1 MKNGVAARKHS
12 EKELSANDGTLFI
25 TNGTAGGNPTGP
37 GGREIPTIAFTPDRT
52 MYSFAIM
59 DIDRGAITYR
69 VFDVDNNLIDHFV
82 LER

>member
-1 MKNGVAARKHS
+1 
-12 EKELSANDGTLFI
+12 
-25 TNGTAGGNPTGP
+25 
-37 GGREIPTIAFTPDRT
+37 
-52 MYSFAIM
+52 M